1 MNGSGRFEQFQAVA
15 IHRGWIVA
23 ARLMP
28 DLNFEAIVIDP
39 WQIEVGNSTRE
50 YPSPEVAIQKG
61 KDWIDRYLD
70 EPDADGLNS
79 SFKPT

>member
-1 MNGSGRFEQFQAVA
+1 MNGTDRCEEFHAVE

-23 ARLMP
+23 ARFMP
-28 DLNFEAIVIDP
+28 DRNYEAIVIDP

-50 YPSPEVAIQKG
+50 YPSTEVAIQKG

-70 EPDADGLNS
+70 EPETNDLNS
-79 SFKPT
+79 SFNLT